1 MTIDRRTLITAAG
14 LGLAATP
21 AHAATLAQAPW
32 SEAVRAAAVTP
43 ERAPADP
50 TETVR
55 LWPGGAPGG
64 ERVTVNPVVPER
76 STDPAWHDR
85 YAAHTRDPIMTV
97 FRPERPNGAALLL
110 IPGGGYRW
118 AVVHKEGY
126 DCARVFAAA
135 GVTCFVLRYR
145 LPADGWAAGPNAPLQ
160 DAQRAM
166 RLIRPHAADYGIDP
180 DRIGALGASA
190 GGHLAGTLAA
200 RHWDVVY
207 DAVDEA
213 DAVSARP
220 DLSIL
225 MYPVATLTD
234 PHTHAGSRHELLGPS
249 PTPDQIR
256 DWSLETMPRR
266 DTPPTF
272 IVHAMDDG
280 AVPPEN
286 AMILTTTLRAAN
298 TPVETH
304 LFEEGGHGFGIRQIV
319 GRPAAVWP
327 ELALAWGARR
337 GWLG

>member
-1 MTIDRRTLITAAG
+1 MTIHRRSLLTAAG
-14 LGLAATP
+14 LSLAATP
-21 AHAATLAQAPW
+21 VAAQAPW
-32 SEAVRAAAVTP
+32 SQAVRAAAVTP
-43 ERAPADP
+43 QRAPADP

-64 ERVTVNPVVPER
+64 ENVTVVAQVNER
-76 STDPAWHDR
+76 STDPAYHDR
-85 YAAHTRDPIMTV
+85 FAVFTTDPILTV
-97 FRPERPNGAALLL
+97 FRPARPNGAALLL

-118 AVVHKEGY
+118 AVVDKEGY

-135 GVTCFVLRYR
+135 GITCFVLRYR
-145 LPADGWAAGPNAPLQ
+145 LPGDNWAAGPDAPFQ

-166 RLIRPHAADYGIDP
+166 RLIRANAGDYGVDP
-180 DRIGALGASA
+180 GRIAALGASA

-200 RHWDVVY
+200 RHGDDVY
-207 DAVDEA
+207 APVDSA
-213 DAVSARP
+213 DSASARP

-234 PHTHAGSRHELLGPS
+234 PHVHAGSRAHLLGDA
-249 PTPDQIR
+249 PTPEQIR

-272 IVHAMDDG
+272 IVHAMDDE

-286 AMILTTTLRAAN
+286 ALMLTTALRAAN

-304 LFEEGGHGFGIRQIV
+304 LFEEGGHGFGIRLIQ

-327 ELALAWGARR
+327 ELVLAWGARH

>member
-1 MTIDRRTLITAAG
+1 MTLDRRTLITAAG
-14 LGLAATP
+14 LGLAAAP
-21 AHAATLAQAPW
+21 AHAAMTQAPW

-50 TETVR
+50 TEMVR
-55 LWPGGAPGG
+55 LWPNGAPGG
-64 ERVTVNPVVPER
+64 ENVTVVAEVNER
-76 STDPAWHDR
+76 SEDPGYHDR
-85 YAAHTRDPIMTV
+85 FAVYTTDPIMTV

-118 AVVHKEGY
+118 AVVDKEGY

-166 RLIRPHAADYGIDP
+166 RLIRANAASYGIDP
-180 DRIGALGASA
+180 NRIGALGASA
-190 GGHLAGTLAA
+190 GGHLGGTLAA
-200 RHWDVVY
+200 RHWDAVY
-207 DAVDEA
+207 EAVDAA

-234 PHTHAGSRHELLGPS
+234 PHVHAGSRRFLLGDN

-272 IVHAMDDG
+272 IVHAMDDD

-286 AMILTTTLRAAN
+286 AMMLTTALRAAN
-298 TPVETH
+298 VPVETH